1 MDKKIVKKAKVI
13 KMRKPNRFISSS
25 FATSVQN
32 LTVNFK
38 AKAITIL
45 TNLTITIFS
54 GQFITKFK
62 VKIGVEFLL
71 IKMT

>member
-38 AKAITIL
+38 AKA
-45 TNLTITIFS
+45 TITIFS